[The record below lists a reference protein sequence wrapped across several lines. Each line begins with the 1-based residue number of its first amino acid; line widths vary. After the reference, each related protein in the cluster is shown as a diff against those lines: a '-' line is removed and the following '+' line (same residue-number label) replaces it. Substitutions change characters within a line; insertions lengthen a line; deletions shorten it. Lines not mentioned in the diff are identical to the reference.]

1 VVKNSWNPLGEQY
14 LQSVVA
20 AVEMSKKRRSVDII
34 SLPIGQL
41 AH

>member
-1 VVKNSWNPLGEQY
+1 MPGYLPLEKEH

-20 AVEMSKKRRSVDII
+20 AVEMGKKRRTVEVI

-41 AH
+41 AN